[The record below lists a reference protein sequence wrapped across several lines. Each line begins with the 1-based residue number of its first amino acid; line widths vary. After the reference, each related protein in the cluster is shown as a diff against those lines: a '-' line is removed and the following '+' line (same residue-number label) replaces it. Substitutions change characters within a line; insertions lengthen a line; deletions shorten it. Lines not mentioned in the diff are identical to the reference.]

1 VCGGDEGE
9 CANGK
14 GVQRLIRNIASL
26 PLSELRLLDRRH
38 RFPNHPG

>member
-9 CANGK
+9 GANDK